1 MRQHVFERN
10 SSQIGTPGRSQR
22 GSSQALRL
30 MVHRSRGGLTLIEVL
45 VALAIIAVLTA
56 ITFPA
61 IQHTRET
68 ARRLHCLS
76 NLKQIGVAV
85 GNYDSAFTALPTE
98 YYPFRAMLPYLEHS
112 DSSEFTS
119 PPAYVCPADELAS
132 RSEGNVSYPLNEG
145 YAYQIHGN
153 NGIRLPPQT
162 DPFFRFAWTRRSD
175 LTDGQAYTAFASERL
190 VVPAFQI
197 TTHEE
202 STPRRYL
209 WYIPGSF
216 TSPGQYSSF
225 ITACQIQRTTVLPVR
240 FGASPHVSMGIYGY
254 NHCQTP
260 NSVGCY
266 NASTSPLGD
275 PTVPLDFNSAPA
287 TSRHSGG
294 VNLLLCDGSARF
306 VADSIDL
313 LAWQSVSTRS
323 GQEVVSAF

>member
-98 YYPFRAMLPYLEHS
+98 Y
-112 DSSEFTS
+112 
-119 PPAYVCPADELAS
+119 YVCPADELAS